1 MPQEQNPAAKSAA
14 KNNEKSDLKQLLA
27 NKPLLYTI
35 AGSVGVVVVMF
46 IIMIAVLLNVGSANS
61 ANPNQSKQIKASEKV
76 IKNDPVTLFT
86 TESTGKA
93 LEVQALLAREQIT
106 AAKVDNGS
114 KVSIVLKEYTQD
126 QRDRALLAIVKS
138 GLLDEHT
145 GLEIFDKGDFT
156 ATKDDKKIRLVRAI
170 NGELARLIRKIPPI
184 ENAQVFISIPEQTF
198 FAQNQKP
205 ITATVQITMPSGE
218 RLDNMKIKA
227 ISNLLLGAVHGLTVD
242 NISITDT
249 NGTVYN
255 SIIGASD
262 DAIAK
267 IEENDKYMQSK
278 VSAQLDK
285 LLGKGNYVATVST
298 FLTQAPVEKSSII
311 YDPDKKT
318 SVTEQQFKESLGDNQ
333 SDSTSSGMN
342 PVSLYVPD
350 GVKGTVQKGT
360 SSQDRQYARTAT
372 ETQYGVSKTQVNEY
386 LDAGI
391 IEKISIAVSIEESAI
406 PTNMSLEEL
415 KVLIAN
421 AASPKVS
428 PDDVSIAFVESNS
441 LVLAPDKENEL
452 PKPEESG
459 NPWWTVG
466 VILLI
471 GLVVGLSHIG
481 GKVKTEARKQE
492 EELEYLR
499 QVTATQEQQLK
510 EVTSQA
516 SNLIAKQEQMAQ
528 NLIEQK
534 NQYTLAIEQVKSAQA
549 AAAQAQAQAAQ
560 AQAMP
565 RFNLSDAIDELETD
579 FNAVDESEAIE
590 KIKNWIESA

>member
-1 MPQEQNPAAKSAA
+1 M
-14 KNNEKSDLKQLLA
+14 EKFDLKQLLE

-35 AGSVGVVVVMF
+35 VGCVAVVLIMF
-46 IIMIAVLLNVGSANS
+46 IIMIAVIINLGSANGNN
-61 ANPNQSKQIKASEKV
+61 NPDQTKQIKASEKV

-86 TESTGKA
+86 TESSGKA

-156 ATKDDKKIRLVRAI
+156 STKDDKKIRLVRAI

-198 FAQNQKP
+198 FSQNQKP

-218 RLDNMKIKA
+218 RLDNMKVKA
-227 ISNLLLGAVHGLTVD
+227 ISNLLLGAVHGLTAD

-278 VSAQLDK
+278 VNSQLDK

-298 FLTQAPVEKSSII
+298 FLTQAPIEKSSIL
-311 YDPDKKT
+311 YNPDQKT
-318 SVTEQQFKESLGDNQ
+318 AVSEQKFKESLGDNS

-342 PVSLYVPD
+342 PVSLYVPE
-350 GVKGTVQKGT
+350 GVKGAIQKGS

-406 PTNMSLEEL
+406 PTNMSLDEL
-415 KVLIAN
+415 RTLIAN
-421 AASPKVS
+421 AASPKVD
-428 PDDVSIAFVESNS
+428 PADVSIAFVESNS

-466 VILLI
+466 ALLLI
-471 GLVVGLSHIG
+471 GLILGLGHIG
-481 GKVKTEARKQE
+481 RKVKSETRKQE

-528 NLIEQK
+528 NMIEQK
-534 NQYTLAIEQVKSAQA
+534 NQYTLALEQVKNAQA
-549 AAAQAQAQAAQ
+549 EAIQAQRTSPKINIA
-560 AQAMP
+560 
-565 RFNLSDAIDELETD
+565 DAIDELETD
-579 FNAVDESEAIE
+579 FNSVDEGEAIE
-590 KIKNWIESA
+590 KIKNWIEST

>member
-1 MPQEQNPAAKSAA
+1 M
-14 KNNEKSDLKQLLA
+14 EKFDLKQLLA

-35 AGSVGVVVVMF
+35 IGCVGVVVVMF
-46 IIMIAVLLNVGSANS
+46 IIMIAVLINVGGNNSDKSANQ
-61 ANPNQSKQIKASEKV
+61 AKQIQTSERI

-86 TESTGKA
+86 TESSGKA

-106 AAKVDNGS
+106 ASKVDNGS

-156 ATKDDKKIRLVRAI
+156 STKDDKKIRLVRAI

-184 ENAQVFISIPEQTF
+184 ENAQVFISIPEETF

-218 RLDNMKIKA
+218 RLDNMKVKA
-227 ISNLLLGAVHGLTVD
+227 ISNLLLGAVHGLTSE

-267 IEENDKYMQSK
+267 IEENDKYMQAK
-278 VSAQLDK
+278 VNSQLDK

-298 FLTQAPVEKSSII
+298 FLTQAPVEKSSIL
-311 YDPDKKT
+311 YNPDQKT
-318 SVTEQQFKESLGDNQ
+318 AVSEQKFRESLGDNS

-342 PVSLYVPD
+342 PVSMYVPD
-350 GVKGTVQKGT
+350 GIKGGIQKGS
-360 SSQDRQYARTAT
+360 SSQDRQYSRTAT
-372 ETQYGVSKTQVNEY
+372 ETQYGVSKMQVNEY
-386 LDAGI
+386 MDAGI

-406 PTNMSLEEL
+406 PTNMSLDEL
-415 KVLIAN
+415 RTLIAS
-421 AASPKVS
+421 AASPKVD
-428 PDDVSIAFVESNS
+428 PNNVSIAFVESNS

-466 VILLI
+466 AILLAGLII
-471 GLVVGLSHIG
+471 GLFHIKG
-481 GKVKTEARKQE
+481 RVKSETKKQE

-499 QVTATQEQQLK
+499 QVAQTQERQLK
-510 EVTSQA
+510 EVTTQA

-549 AAAQAQAQAAQ
+549 AAAKSASNANIQKL
-560 AQAMP
+560 
-565 RFNLSDAIDELETD
+565 NLADAIDELETD
-579 FNAVDESEAIE
+579 FNSVDEAEAIE
-590 KIKNWIESA
+590 KIKNWIEST